1 MVMRWDCGRYTYYS
15 RCWLKKKVPQNDF
28 SFCIGSD
35 WLQPGTDI
43 RTWESRDPM
52 DPSKT
57 VVTGEK
63 LVSEF
68 DFLVMKRLGYEVEDI
83 SHFGPNFSW
92 LKHTNGFSMLESNAS
107 STEIRRR
114 AKADWEEVPHSSSAL
129 SRAAH
134 RLRRLRR
141 GWAAL
146 SLRWRRLDH
155 IDSPYP
161 PASVTV
167 CTRRGSGT
175 TGSCSP

>member
-1 MVMRWDCGRYTYYS
+1 MGLRQVHIR
-15 RCWLKKKVPQNDF
+15 LALLAEKKVPQNDF

-134 RLRRLRR
+134 RLRRLR
-141 GWAAL
+141 L
-146 SLRWRRLDH
+146 RRLRL
-155 IDSPYP
+155 P
-161 PASVTV
+161 PPPPPPPPPWMGCIVTALAEI
-167 CTRRGSGT
+167 GSH
-175 TGSCSP
+175 